1 VFPKPY
7 AEQVEQLTIGM
18 VAFVEMTGAEFAKW
32 RELSVKEYAADKV
45 RAGNYDEE
53 KALESSEKEFSS
65 FLPEGPKTKG
75 HYLYSVVDE
84 RSNERVGIIWYGETR
99 GGTKDTIWIYDI
111 HMHEQFRGRGY
122 GTAALRLLEDRARG
136 LGKNKIGLQVFA
148 HNERARKL
156 YAELGYVP
164 TNIMM
169 TKDL

>member
-1 VFPKPY
+1 
-7 AEQVEQLTIGM
+7 M
-18 VAFVEMTGAEFAKW
+18 VVFVEMTGPEFANW
-32 RELSVKEYAADKV
+32 RESSVREYAADKV

-65 FLPEGPKTKG
+65 LLPEGLKTKG
-75 HYLYSVVDE
+75 HYLYSVVDD
-84 RSNERVGIIWYGETR
+84 RSDERVGIIWYGELR

-111 HMHEQFRGRGY
+111 HIHEHFRGQGY
-122 GTAALRLLEDRARG
+122 GTAALRLLEDKARG
-136 LGKNKIGLQVFA
+136 LGKKKLGLQVFA

-164 TNIMM
+164 TSIAM